1 MTCNHSFQD
10 INELDSDCVA
20 CWKERAEKAEAACA
34 AWRECGRRLAVFAG
48 AYVSHPKRNP
58 TDSLYEVLDE
68 CAKLLQQPCG
78 VGWLSPEKAKL
89 LIEGIEVM
97 WSFIKANEHDFSMSP
112 NDERLIEQALAAVKE
127 KP

>member
-20 CWKERAEKAEAACA
+20 CWKERAEKAEACCA
-34 AWRECGRRLAVFAG
+34 EMRALLGEATRMLTNYNQYWLADIQNFYSLVRQRCASTDCG
-48 AYVSHPKRNP
+48 K
-58 TDSLYEVLDE
+58 
-68 CAKLLQQPCG
+68 
-78 VGWLSPEKAKL
+78 GWMSPEKAKL